1 MIENFKILGLML
13 SEILRTIQ
21 LKSLFFIQI
30 VKFVN
35 ILILN
40 INKTRLWQPNFD
52 ICIPLYMI
60 YVNGFHIFLV
70 KKSLI
75 IENVSQVSHQLC

>member
-13 SEILRTIQ
+13 PEILRTIQ

-52 ICIPLYMI
+52 IFIPLNMI

-70 KKSLI
+70 QKSLI